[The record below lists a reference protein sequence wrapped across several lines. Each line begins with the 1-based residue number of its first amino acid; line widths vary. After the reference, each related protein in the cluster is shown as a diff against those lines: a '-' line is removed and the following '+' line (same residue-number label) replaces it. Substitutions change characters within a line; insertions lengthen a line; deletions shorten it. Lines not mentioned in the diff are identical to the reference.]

1 MLVNDVDIGSNGVL
15 LYVIFGYQI
24 LFVFEVEKDLGFIK
38 IFWQFEMKIYMFY
51 VLVKDGGFLYLW
63 NMVKVLVNVLRK
75 NVKIL

>member
-51 VLVKDGGFLYLW
+51 VLVKDGGFLYLC